1 MSKNMKPKDQM
12 KTALLICALTS
23 MSPAFANGTMVKAD
37 NLNQHIGKGGISG
50 LPVGKAVDIDKEITI
65 SMPKSSVFVFE
76 GIDKGNFDFGE
87 AN

>member
-23 MSPAFANGTMVKAD
+23 MSPAFANGMVKAD
-37 NLNQHIGKGGISG
+37 NLNQRIGKGGISG